1 MKISK
6 QGLELIKSFEGCR
19 LKAYQDIGNV
29 WTIGY
34 GHTGNVKSG
43 DIITQKQA
51 DELLLKDLERFE
63 KHVNIYVPIYD
74 FNQNQYDALVS
85 FAFNIGN
92 IRELTA
98 NGKNSVSDIKK
109 LIPQYCHVKG
119 VKVNGLVRRRN
130 AELKLFNTKTKKIK
144 KYYAKCNK
152 NETSIV
158 EALKD
163 VGEKDTSF
171 ENRKKIATK
180 NNIKNYSGTA
190 NQNIKMLNKLKK
202 GTLLKW
208 NHLR

>member
-19 LKAYQDIGNV
+19 LKAYQDIANV

-34 GHTGNVKSG
+34 GHTGNVKSS

>member
-19 LKAYQDIGNV
+19 LKAYQDIGGV

-34 GHTGNVKSG
+34 GHTDNVKSG
-43 DIITQKQA
+43 DIITQKEA

-63 KHVNIYVPIYD
+63 KHVSTYVPIYD

-85 FAFNIGN
+85 FAFNVGN

-98 NGKNSVSDIKK
+98 NGKNSISDIKK
-109 LIPQYCHVKG
+109 LLPQYCHVKG

-158 EALKD
+158 EGLKD

-202 GTLLKW
+202 GTLVK
-208 NHLR
+208 

>member
-19 LKAYQDIGNV
+19 LKAYQDIGGV

-34 GHTGNVKSG
+34 GHTDNVKSG
-43 DIITQKQA
+43 DIITQKEA

-63 KHVNIYVPIYD
+63 KHVSTYVPIYD

-85 FAFNIGN
+85 FAFNVGN

-98 NGKNSVSDIKK
+98 NGKNSISDIKK
-109 LIPQYCHVKG
+109 LLPQYCHVKG

-158 EALKD
+158 ERSEERR
-163 VGEKDTSF
+163 VGKECT
-171 ENRKKIATK
+171 
-180 NNIKNYSGTA
+180 
-190 NQNIKMLNKLKK
+190 
-202 GTLLKW
+202 
-208 NHLR
+208 

>member
-19 LKAYQDIGNV
+19 LKAYQDIGGV

-34 GHTGNVKSG
+34 GHTDNVKSG
-43 DIITQKQA
+43 DIITQKEA

-63 KHVNIYVPIYD
+63 KHVSTYVPIYD

-98 NGKNSVSDIKK
+98 NGKNSISDIKK
-109 LIPQYCHVKG
+109 LLPQYCHVKG

-158 EALKD
+158 EGLKD

-202 GTLLKW
+202 GTLLK
-208 NHLR
+208 

>member
-19 LKAYQDIGNV
+19 LKAYQDIANV

-34 GHTGNVKSG
+34 GHTGNVKSS

-202 GTLLKW
+202 GTLLK
-208 NHLR
+208 

>member
-19 LKAYQDIGNV
+19 LKAYQDIGGV

-34 GHTGNVKSG
+34 GHTDNVKSG
-43 DIITQKQA
+43 DIITQKKA

-63 KHVNIYVPIYD
+63 KHVNTYVQIYD

-98 NGKNSVSDIKK
+98 NGKNSISDIKK

-152 NETSIV
+152 NEISIV
-158 EALKD
+158 EGLKD

-202 GTLLKW
+202 GTLLK
-208 NHLR
+208 

>member
-19 LKAYQDIGNV
+19 LKAYQDIGGV

-34 GHTGNVKSG
+34 GHTDNVKSG
-43 DIITQKQA
+43 DIITQKEA

-63 KHVNIYVPIYD
+63 KHVSTYVPIYD

-85 FAFNIGN
+85 FAFNVGN

-98 NGKNSVSDIKK
+98 NGKNSISDIKK
-109 LIPQYCHVKG
+109 LLPQYCHVKG

-158 EALKD
+158 EGLKD

-202 GTLLKW
+202 GTLLK
-208 NHLR
+208 

>member
-1 MKISK
+1 
-6 QGLELIKSFEGCR
+6 
-19 LKAYQDIGNV
+19 
-29 WTIGY
+29 
-34 GHTGNVKSG
+34 
-43 DIITQKQA
+43 
-51 DELLLKDLERFE
+51 
-63 KHVNIYVPIYD
+63 
-74 FNQNQYDALVS
+74 VS
-85 FAFNIGN
+85 FAFNVGN

-98 NGKNSVSDIKK
+98 NGKNSISDIKK
-109 LIPQYCHVKG
+109 LLPQYCHVKG

-158 EALKD
+158 EGLKD

-202 GTLLKW
+202 GTLLK
-208 NHLR
+208 